1 MPPETGWHSLVMT
14 TSSDE
19 VLTLEELA
27 AYLKVSETTAYAL
40 VRSGELPGR
49 KVGREWR
56 FLKARV
62 VAWLMAAGGDDMQ
75 ANGVVQRDELGG
87 EYKVEGGQEYVALW
101 LPMTREE
108 KAAQLARA
116 EREGVSVSVLV
127 ADYLRDWARA

>member
-1 MPPETGWHSLVMT
+1 M
-14 TSSDE
+14 DE

-27 AYLKVSETTAYAL
+27 AFLKVSETTAYAL
-40 VRSGELPGR
+40 VRGGELPGR

-62 VAWLMAAGGDDMQ
+62 VAWLMQAGQEEQMTQGT
-75 ANGVVQRDELGG
+75 VQRDEQGG
-87 EYKVEGGQEYVALW
+87 EYKLEDGQEYVALW

-116 EREGVSVSVLV
+116 EREGVNVSELV
-127 ADYLRDWARA
+127 AAYLRDWAAAR